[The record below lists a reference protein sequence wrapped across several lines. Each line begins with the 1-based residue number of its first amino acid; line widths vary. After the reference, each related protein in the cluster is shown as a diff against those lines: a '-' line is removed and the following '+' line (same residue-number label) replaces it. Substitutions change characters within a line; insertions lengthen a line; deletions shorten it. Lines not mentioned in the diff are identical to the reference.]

1 MVSNQK
7 ILILADLITIL
18 TIYNYFKA
26 SKTCRNGEKILSLDN
41 NYEIML
47 KSTKPICI
55 ISYLLLDI
63 CYLGVINYAKTDSKH
78 IVKCLSLDNHNS
90 LSIMLIY
97 NFHTF

>member
-63 CYLGVINYAKTDSKH
+63 CYLGVINYAKTDSN
-78 IVKCLSLDNHNS
+78 I
-90 LSIMLIY
+90 
-97 NFHTF
+97 